1 MEPLRNALT
10 TSEWL
15 KVGRRAC
22 LEERLMETYENIL
35 ELIGDTPLVKL
46 SRISRGVRPNIYVKI
61 ESFNPGGSIKDRI
74 GIRMLEAAE
83 RKGLI
88 KKGGTIIEPTSG
100 NTGVGLA
107 QAAALRGYRCI
118 FVMPDKMSQE
128 KVRLLKAYGAEVVIC
143 PTAVPRESPESYYSV
158 SDRLAREIPNAYQP
172 NQYFNME
179 NPKTHYDWTGPELW
193 RQMDGKIDVFV
204 AGMGTGGTISGC
216 AKYFK
221 EQNPDVHI
229 VGVDSEG
236 SLYTSDTVRPYKVEG
251 IGEDFIPDT
260 IDLDIID
267 EMVTVSDRDSF
278 VTARHLAREEGILA
292 GGSCG
297 SALFGAL
304 QIARRYDESTNI
316 VVVLPDGGR
325 SYLSK
330 FYSDEYM
337 KENGFWDPSSDSFSV
352 EDLMKQRGT
361 DKAVVVT
368 IEADAAVP
376 DAVALM
382 REHNISQL
390 PVMENG
396 EVVGSVQETV
406 LMNRI
411 FEDSACLNQQ
421 VRQVMS
427 EALPTISQ
435 DTKVA
440 SVYQLLLEGRPAV
453 LVLDEQSAPSGIVT
467 KIDLIDHFS
476 KKKEPALG

>member
-1 MEPLRNALT
+1 
-10 TSEWL
+10 
-15 KVGRRAC
+15 
-22 LEERLMETYENIL
+22 METYKSVL
-35 ELIGDTPLVKL
+35 DLIGNTPLIQL
-46 SRISRGVRPNIYVKI
+46 SRISKGVRPNIFVKA
-61 ESFNPGGSIKDRI
+61 EFFNPGGSIKDRI
-74 GIRMLEAAE
+74 GLKMLDAAE
-83 RKGLI
+83 RQGLI
-88 KKGGTIIEPTSG
+88 KKGGTIVEPTSG

-107 QAAALRGYRCI
+107 QAAALRGYRCV

-143 PTAVPRESPESYYSV
+143 PTAVPRESPDSYYSV
-158 SDRLAREIPNAYQP
+158 ADRLAKEPNHYQP

-179 NPKTHYDWTGPELW
+179 NPQTHYDWTGPEIW
-193 RQMDGKIDVFV
+193 RQMDGKLDVFV

-236 SLYTSDTVRPYKVEG
+236 SLYTSDKVYPYKVEG

-260 IDLDIID
+260 INLDIID

-278 VTARHLAREEGILA
+278 VTARRLARMEGILS

-297 SALFGAL
+297 AAVFGAL
-304 QIARRYDESTNI
+304 QVARRYDESTNI

-337 KENGFWDPSSDSFSV
+337 KENGFWDPSSEGFSV
-352 EDLMKQRGT
+352 EELLQQRGG
-361 DKAVVVT
+361 DKPAVVT
-368 IEADAAVP
+368 IDASASVP

-390 PVMENG
+390 PVLDNG
-396 EVVGSVQETV
+396 EVVGALQETS

-411 FEDSACLNQQ
+411 FEHSDCLSQQ
-421 VRQVMS
+421 VRDVMS
-427 EALPTISQ
+427 EALPTIAH
-435 DTKVA
+435 DTRVD

-453 LVLDEQSAPSGIVT
+453 LVLDDKSKPTGIVT

-476 KKKEPALG
+476 RLKEPAIN

>member
-1 MEPLRNALT
+1 MD
-10 TSEWL
+10 
-15 KVGRRAC
+15 
-22 LEERLMETYENIL
+22 TYKNIL
-35 ELIGDTPLVKL
+35 ELIGDTPLIQL
-46 SRISRGVRPNIYVKI
+46 SRISRGIRPNIFVKV

-74 GIRMLEAAE
+74 GLRMLDAAE
-83 RKGLI
+83 RDGLI
-88 KKGGTIIEPTSG
+88 KKGGTIVEPTSG

-107 QAAALRGYRCI
+107 QAAALRGYRCV

-143 PTAVPRESPESYYSV
+143 PTAVPKESPESYYSV
-158 SDRLAREIPNAYQP
+158 ADRLAREIPNAYQP

-179 NPKTHYDWTGPELW
+179 NPKTHYDWTGPEIW
-193 RQMDGKIDVFV
+193 RQMEGKMDIFV

-221 EQNPDVHI
+221 EQDPNVHI

-236 SLYTSDTVRPYKVEG
+236 SLYTSDKVWPYKVEG

-267 EMVTVSDRDSF
+267 EMVAVSDRDAF
-278 VTARHLAREEGILA
+278 VTARRLAREEGILT

-297 SALFGAL
+297 AALFGAL
-304 QIARRYDESTNI
+304 QVARRYDESTNI

-337 KENGFWDPSSDSFSV
+337 KENGFWDPSSDDFSV
-352 EDLMKQRGT
+352 EELLQRSGERP
-361 DKAVVVT
+361 AVVT
-368 IEADAAVP
+368 IEANASVP
-376 DAVALM
+376 AAVALM

-390 PVMENG
+390 PVLENG
-396 EVVGSVQETV
+396 GVVGSVQETV

-411 FEDSACLNQQ
+411 FEDSSCLSQQ
-421 VRQVMS
+421 VREVMS
-427 EALPTISQ
+427 EALPTITQ

-440 SVYQLLLEGRPAV
+440 AVYQILLEGRPAV
-453 LVLDEQSAPSGIVT
+453 LVLGANSLPTGIVT

-476 KKKEPALG
+476 RLKEPAIN

>member
-1 MEPLRNALT
+1 MKTYKNII
-10 TSEWL
+10 
-15 KVGRRAC
+15 
-22 LEERLMETYENIL
+22 ET
-35 ELIGDTPLVKL
+35 IGETPLIELTHLTKGLRPRIFVKA
-46 SRISRGVRPNIYVKI
+46 
-61 ESFNPGGSIKDRI
+61 EFMNPGGSIKDRI

-83 RKGLI
+83 QAGQI
-88 KKGGTIIEPTSG
+88 KPGGTIIEPTSG

-107 QAAALRGYRCI
+107 QAAALRGYRCV

-143 PTAVPRESPESYYSV
+143 PTNVPKESPESYYSV
-158 SDRLAREIPNAYQP
+158 ADRLTREIPNSFQP
-172 NQYFNME
+172 NQYANPE
-179 NPKTHYDWTGPELW
+179 NPKTHYDWTGPEIW
-193 RQMDGKIDVFV
+193 RQMDGQMHVFV

-221 EQNPDVHI
+221 EQNPEVRI

-236 SLYTSDTVRPYKVEG
+236 SLYTSKEVRPYKVEG
-251 IGEDFIPDT
+251 IGEDFIPET

-267 EMVTVSDRDSF
+267 EMVVCSDRNAF
-278 VTARHLAREEGILA
+278 VTARQMAREEGILA

-297 SALFGAL
+297 AAVYGAL
-304 QIARRYDESTNI
+304 QVARRYDEFTNI

-337 KENGFWDPSSDSFSV
+337 KENGFWDPSESV
-352 EDLMKQRGT
+352 TVGDLLRGRPS
-361 DKAVVVT
+361 KPVLT
-368 IEADAAVP
+368 IDANATVP
-376 DAVALM
+376 DAIALM

-390 PVMENG
+390 PVLEG
-396 EVVGSVQETV
+396 GRVAGSVQETV

-411 FEDSACLNQQ
+411 FEDSSCLQKH

-427 EALPTISQ
+427 ESLPTISTE
-435 DTKVA
+435 TKVG

-453 LVLDEQSAPSGIVT
+453 LVVDEQHTPHGILT

-476 KKKEPALG
+476 RSQEAVKN

>member
-1 MEPLRNALT
+1 
-10 TSEWL
+10 
-15 KVGRRAC
+15 
-22 LEERLMETYENIL
+22 METYNNIL
-35 ELIGDTPLVKL
+35 ELIGDTPLIKL
-46 SRISRGVRPNIYVKI
+46 SRISRGVRPNIYVKV
-61 ESFNPGGSIKDRI
+61 ECFNPGGSIKDRI
-74 GIRMLEAAE
+74 GLKMLDAAE

-88 KKGGTIIEPTSG
+88 KKGGTIVEPTSG

-107 QAAALRGYRCI
+107 QAAALRGYRCV

-158 SDRLAREIPNAYQP
+158 ADRLARELPNAYQP

-179 NPKTHYDWTGPELW
+179 NPQTHYEWTGPEIW
-193 RQMDGKIDVFV
+193 RQMEGKIDVFV

-216 AKYFK
+216 AKFFK
-221 EQNPDVHI
+221 EKKPDIHI

-236 SLYTSDTVRPYKVEG
+236 SLYTSDDIRPYKVEG

-278 VTARHLAREEGILA
+278 VTARHLARAEGILA

-316 VVVLPDGGR
+316 VVILPDGGR

-337 KENGFWDPSSDSFSV
+337 KENGFWDPSSDAFSV
-352 EDLMKQRGT
+352 EELLGQRSA
-361 DKAVVVT
+361 DKPAVVT
-368 IEADAAVP
+368 IEANASVP

-390 PVMENG
+390 PVMDGKEF
-396 EVVGSVQETV
+396 VGSVQETV

-411 FEDSACLNQQ
+411 FEDSSCLNQQ
-421 VRQVMS
+421 VREVMS

-440 SVYQLLLEGRPAV
+440 SVYQLLLQGRPAV
-453 LVLDEQSAPSGIVT
+453 LVLDNASTPVGIVT

-476 KKKEPALG
+476 RIKEPAIGQPVS

>member
-292 GGSCG
+292 GG
-297 SALFGAL
+297 
-304 QIARRYDESTNI
+304 
-316 VVVLPDGGR
+316 
-325 SYLSK
+325 
-330 FYSDEYM
+330 
-337 KENGFWDPSSDSFSV
+337 
-352 EDLMKQRGT
+352 
-361 DKAVVVT
+361 
-368 IEADAAVP
+368 
-376 DAVALM
+376 
-382 REHNISQL
+382 
-390 PVMENG
+390 
-396 EVVGSVQETV
+396 
-406 LMNRI
+406 
-411 FEDSACLNQQ
+411 
-421 VRQVMS
+421 
-427 EALPTISQ
+427 
-435 DTKVA
+435 
-440 SVYQLLLEGRPAV
+440 
-453 LVLDEQSAPSGIVT
+453 
-467 KIDLIDHFS
+467 
-476 KKKEPALG
+476 

>member
-1 MEPLRNALT
+1 MPTRKGKGVLE
-10 TSEWL
+10 
-15 KVGRRAC
+15 RAFWK
-22 LEERLMETYENIL
+22 ERIMETYNNVL
-35 ELIGDTPLVKL
+35 ELIGDTPLIQL
-46 SRISRGVRPNIYVKI
+46 SRISRGVRPKIFVKA
-61 ESFNPGGSIKDRI
+61 EFFNPGGSIKDRI
-74 GIRMLEAAE
+74 GLRMLDAAE
-83 RKGLI
+83 RDGLI

-107 QAAALRGYRCI
+107 QAAALRGYRCV

-158 SDRLAREIPNAYQP
+158 ADRLAREIPNAYQP

-179 NPKTHYDWTGPELW
+179 NPQTHYEWTGPELW
-193 RQMDGKIDVFV
+193 RQMDGKIDIFV

-221 EQNPDVHI
+221 EQNPKVRI

-236 SLYTSDTVRPYKVEG
+236 SLYTSDNVRPYKVEG

-260 IDLDIID
+260 INLDIID
-267 EMVTVSDRDSF
+267 EMVTVSDRDAF
-278 VTARHLAREEGILA
+278 VTARHLARAEGILA

-297 SALFGAL
+297 AAIYGAL
-304 QIARRYDESTNI
+304 QVARRYDENTNI

-337 KENGFWDPSSDSFSV
+337 KENGFWDPSSDGYSV
-352 EDLMKQRGT
+352 AELLQNRKT
-361 DKAVVVT
+361 EKTAVVTV
-368 IEADAAVP
+368 EASASVP

-390 PVMENG
+390 PVVEGSN
-396 EVVGSVQETV
+396 VVGSLQETV

-411 FEDSACLNQQ
+411 FEDSSCLSQQ
-421 VRQVMS
+421 VREVMS

-453 LVLDEQSAPSGIVT
+453 LVLDEHSQPSGIVT

-476 KKKEPALG
+476 KVKEPALG

>member
-1 MEPLRNALT
+1 
-10 TSEWL
+10 
-15 KVGRRAC
+15 
-22 LEERLMETYENIL
+22 METYNNVL
-35 ELIGDTPLVKL
+35 EVIGDTPLIKL
-46 SRISRGVRPNIYVKI
+46 SRISRGVRPNIFVKV
-61 ESFNPGGSIKDRI
+61 ECFNPGGSIKDRI

-83 RKGLI
+83 RQGLI
-88 KKGGTIIEPTSG
+88 KKGGTIVEPTSG

-107 QAAALRGYRCI
+107 QAAALRGYRCV

-143 PTAVPRESPESYYSV
+143 PTAVPKESPESYYSV
-158 SDRLAREIPNAYQP
+158 ADRLARELPNAYQP

-221 EQNPDVHI
+221 EQNPNVHI

-236 SLYTSDTVRPYKVEG
+236 SLYTGDEVWPYKVEG
-251 IGEDFIPDT
+251 IGEDFIPET
-260 IDLDIID
+260 INLDIID
-267 EMVTVSDRDSF
+267 EMVAVSDRDSF

-297 SALFGAL
+297 AALFGAL
-304 QIARRYDESTNI
+304 QIARKYDESTNI

-337 KENGFWDPSSDSFSV
+337 KENGFWDPSSDAFSV
-352 EDLMKQRGT
+352 EELLNQRSAG
-361 DKAVVVT
+361 DKPAVVT
-368 IEADAAVP
+368 IEATASVP

-390 PVMENG
+390 PVLESG
-396 EVVGSVQETV
+396 SVVGSVQETV

-411 FEDSACLNQQ
+411 FEDSSCLSQQ
-421 VRQVMS
+421 VREVMS

-453 LVLDEQSAPSGIVT
+453 LVLDAESRPSGIVT

-476 KKKEPALG
+476 RMKEPAIQ

>member
-1 MEPLRNALT
+1 MEIYKN
-10 TSEWL
+10 
-15 KVGRRAC
+15 V
-22 LEERLMETYENIL
+22 L
-35 ELIGDTPLVKL
+35 ELIGDTPLIEL
-46 SRISRGVRPNIYVKI
+46 SRISSGVRPRIFVKV
-61 ESFNPGGSIKDRI
+61 ECFNPGGSIKDRI
-74 GIRMLEAAE
+74 GLRMLDAAE

-107 QAAALRGYRCI
+107 QAAALRGSRCI

-158 SDRLAREIPNAYQP
+158 ADRLAKEIPNAYQP

-179 NPKTHYDWTGPELW
+179 NPKTHYDWTGPEIW
-193 RQMDGKIDVFV
+193 RQMDGKMDVFV

-221 EQNPDVHI
+221 EQSSDVHI

-236 SLYTSDTVRPYKVEG
+236 SLYTSDKVWPYKVEG

-260 IDLDIID
+260 IDLEIID

-278 VTARHLAREEGILA
+278 VTARHLAREEGILT

-297 SALFGAL
+297 AALYGAL
-304 QIARRYDESTNI
+304 QIARKYDESTNI

-352 EDLMKQRGT
+352 EDLLNQRGSE
-361 DKAVVVT
+361 KSKVIT
-368 IEADAAVP
+368 IEATASVP
-376 DAVALM
+376 DAVSL
-382 REHNISQL
+382 S
-390 PVMENG
+390 
-396 EVVGSVQETV
+396 
-406 LMNRI
+406 
-411 FEDSACLNQQ
+411 
-421 VRQVMS
+421 
-427 EALPTISQ
+427 
-435 DTKVA
+435 
-440 SVYQLLLEGRPAV
+440 
-453 LVLDEQSAPSGIVT
+453 
-467 KIDLIDHFS
+467 LIHI
-476 KKKEPALG
+476 

>member
-1 MEPLRNALT
+1 
-10 TSEWL
+10 
-15 KVGRRAC
+15 
-22 LEERLMETYENIL
+22 METYNNVL
-35 ELIGDTPLVKL
+35 ELIGDTPLIQL
-46 SRISRGVRPNIYVKI
+46 SRISRGVRPKIFVKA
-61 ESFNPGGSIKDRI
+61 EFFNPGGSIKDRI
-74 GIRMLEAAE
+74 GLRMLDAAE
-83 RKGLI
+83 RDGLI
-88 KKGGTIIEPTSG
+88 KRGGTIIEPTSG

-107 QAAALRGYRCI
+107 QAAALRGYRCV

-158 SDRLAREIPNAYQP
+158 ADRLAREIPNAYQP

-179 NPKTHYDWTGPELW
+179 NPQTHYEWTGPELW
-193 RQMDGKIDVFV
+193 RQMDGKIDIFV

-221 EQNPDVHI
+221 EQNPKVRI

-236 SLYTSDTVRPYKVEG
+236 SLYTSDNVRPYKVEG
-251 IGEDFIPDT
+251 IGEDFVPDT
-260 IDLDIID
+260 INLDIID

-278 VTARHLAREEGILA
+278 VTARHLARAEGILA

-297 SALFGAL
+297 AAIFGAL
-304 QIARRYDESTNI
+304 QVARRYDENTNI
-316 VVVLPDGGR
+316 VVILPDGGR

-337 KENGFWDPSSDSFSV
+337 KENGYWDPSSDGYSV
-352 EDLMKQRGT
+352 AELLQNRNTEKT
-361 DKAVVVT
+361 AVVTV
-368 IEADAAVP
+368 EASASVP

-390 PVMENG
+390 PVVEGSN
-396 EVVGSVQETV
+396 VVGSLQETV

-411 FEDSACLNQQ
+411 FEDSSCLSQQ
-421 VRQVMS
+421 VREVMS

-453 LVLDEQSAPSGIVT
+453 LVLDEHSEPSGIVT

-476 KKKEPALG
+476 KVKEPALG

>member
-1 MEPLRNALT
+1 
-10 TSEWL
+10 
-15 KVGRRAC
+15 
-22 LEERLMETYENIL
+22 METYDNIL
-35 ELIGDTPLVKL
+35 QLIGDTPLIKL
-46 SRISRGVRPNIYVKI
+46 SRISKNVRPNIYVKV

-74 GIRMLEAAE
+74 GIRMLDAAE
-83 RKGLI
+83 RDGRI
-88 KKGGTIIEPTSG
+88 QKGGTIIEPTSG

-143 PTAVPRESPESYYSV
+143 PTAVPKESPKSYYSV
-158 SDRLAREIPNAYQP
+158 ADRLEREIPNAYQP
-172 NQYFNME
+172 NQYYNPE
-179 NPKTHYDWTGPELW
+179 NPKTHYDWTGPEIW
-193 RQMDGKIDVFV
+193 RQMDGKMDIFV

-221 EQNPDVHI
+221 EQNPKVHI
-229 VGVDSEG
+229 VGIDSEG

-251 IGEDFIPDT
+251 IGEDFIPAT

-267 EMVTVSDRDSF
+267 EMIAVSDRDSF
-278 VTARHLAREEGILA
+278 LTARRLAREEGILT

-297 SALFGAL
+297 SALYGAL
-304 QIARRYDESTNI
+304 QVAQRYDENTNI
-316 VVVLPDGGR
+316 VVIMPDGGR

-337 KENGFWDPSSDSFSV
+337 KENGFWDPEYDSFSV
-352 EDLMKQRGT
+352 EDLLQQRSPN
-361 DKAVVVT
+361 KPAVVTV
-368 IEADAAVP
+368 EAGASVR

-382 REHNISQL
+382 REHSISQL
-390 PVMENG
+390 PAVENG

-411 FEDSACLNQQ
+411 FEDSSCLDQQ

-453 LVLDEQSAPSGIVT
+453 LVMDDKCSPRGIVT

-476 KKKEPALG
+476 KH

>member
-1 MEPLRNALT
+1 M
-10 TSEWL
+10 
-15 KVGRRAC
+15 K
-22 LEERLMETYENIL
+22 TYKNVL
-35 ELIGDTPLVKL
+35 ELIGETPLIEL
-46 SRISRGVRPNIYVKI
+46 SRISRGVRPRIFVKA
-61 ESFNPGGSIKDRI
+61 EFFNPGGSIKDRI
-74 GIRMLEAAE
+74 GLRMLEDAE
-83 RKGLI
+83 RRGLI

-107 QAAALRGYRCI
+107 QAAALRGYRCV

-143 PTAVPRESPESYYSV
+143 PTAVPKESPESYYSV
-158 SDRLAREIPNAYQP
+158 ADRLAREIPNAYQP
-172 NQYFNME
+172 NQYYNMT
-179 NPKTHYDWTGPELW
+179 NPQTHYEWTGPELW

-216 AKYFK
+216 AKFFK
-221 EQNPDVHI
+221 EQSSNVHI

-236 SLYTSDTVRPYKVEG
+236 SLYTSDEVRPYKVEG
-251 IGEDFIPDT
+251 IGEDFIPAT
-260 IDLDIID
+260 INLDIID

-278 VTARHLAREEGILA
+278 VTARHLAREEGILS

-297 SALFGAL
+297 AAVFGAL
-304 QIARRYDESTNI
+304 QVARRYDESTNI

-337 KENGFWDPSSDSFSV
+337 KENGFWDPSSDSISV
-352 EDLMKQRGT
+352 HDLLLQRPSE
-361 DKAVVVT
+361 KVAVVT
-368 IEADAAVP
+368 IDSSASVP

-390 PVMENG
+390 PVLDNG
-396 EVVGSVQETV
+396 EVIGSLQETV

-411 FEDSACLNQQ
+411 FEDSSCLGQQ
-421 VRQVMS
+421 VREVMS
-427 EALPTISQ
+427 EALPTISS

-440 SVYQLLLEGRPAV
+440 SVYQLLLQGRPAV
-453 LVLDEQSAPSGIVT
+453 LVLNEDEQPSGIVT

-476 KKKEPALG
+476 RAKEALVG

>member
-1 MEPLRNALT
+1 M
-10 TSEWL
+10 
-15 KVGRRAC
+15 K
-22 LEERLMETYENIL
+22 TYKNVL
-35 ELIGDTPLVKL
+35 DLIGETPLIEL
-46 SRISRGVRPNIYVKI
+46 SRISRGVRPRIFVKA
-61 ESFNPGGSIKDRI
+61 EFFNPGGSIKDRI
-74 GIRMLEAAE
+74 GVRMLDAAE
-83 RKGLI
+83 REGKI

-143 PTAVPRESPESYYSV
+143 PTAVPKESPKSYYSV
-158 SDRLAREIPNAYQP
+158 ADRLTREIPNSFQP
-172 NQYFNME
+172 NQYANPE
-179 NPKTHYDWTGPELW
+179 NPKTHYDWTGPEIW
-193 RQMDGKIDVFV
+193 RQMDGKVDVFV

-221 EQNPDVHI
+221 EQNPNVHI

-236 SLYTSDTVRPYKVEG
+236 SVYTNQEIRPYKVEG
-251 IGEDFIPDT
+251 IGEDFFPET
-260 IDLDIID
+260 MNLDIVD
-267 EMVTVSDRDSF
+267 EMVICPDREAF
-278 VTARHLAREEGILA
+278 VTARHLAREEGILS

-297 SALFGAL
+297 AAVYGAL
-304 QIARRYDESTNI
+304 QVARKYDENTNI

-337 KENGFWDPSSDSFSV
+337 KEHGFWDPVSDALSV
-352 EDLMKQRGT
+352 EDLLRSRPAKS
-361 DKAVVVT
+361 AVVT
-368 IEADAAVP
+368 IDADAAVP
-376 DAVALM
+376 AAVALM

-390 PVMENG
+390 PVLENG
-396 EVVGSVQETV
+396 EVAGSVQETV

-411 FEDSACLNQQ
+411 FEDSSCLSQQ

-427 EALPTISQ
+427 ESLPTISS

-453 LVLDEQSAPSGIVT
+453 LVVDESNSPRGILT

-476 KKKEPALG
+476 RVQEAAPN

>member
-1 MEPLRNALT
+1 M
-10 TSEWL
+10 
-15 KVGRRAC
+15 K
-22 LEERLMETYENIL
+22 TYKNVL
-35 ELIGDTPLVKL
+35 ELIGETPLIEL
-46 SRISRGVRPNIYVKI
+46 SRISRGVRPRIFVKA
-61 ESFNPGGSIKDRI
+61 EFFNPGGSIKDRI
-74 GIRMLEAAE
+74 GLRMLEDAE

-143 PTAVPRESPESYYSV
+143 PTAVPKESPESYYSV
-158 SDRLAREIPNAYQP
+158 ADRLEREIPNAYQP
-172 NQYFNME
+172 NQYYNMT
-179 NPKTHYDWTGPELW
+179 NPQTHYEWTGPELW
-193 RQMDGKIDVFV
+193 RQMDGKIDIFV

-216 AKYFK
+216 AKFFK
-221 EQNPDVHI
+221 EKNPDIKI

-236 SLYTSDTVRPYKVEG
+236 SLYTSDEVRPYKVEG
-251 IGEDFIPDT
+251 IGEDFIPGT
-260 IDLDIID
+260 INLDIID

-278 VTARHLAREEGILA
+278 VTARHLAREEGILS

-297 SALFGAL
+297 AAVFGAL
-304 QIARRYDESTNI
+304 QVARRYDESTNS
-316 VVVLPDGGR
+316 VVILPDGGR

-337 KENGFWDPSSDSFSV
+337 KENGFWDPSSDSISV
-352 EDLMKQRGT
+352 MDLLQQRPS
-361 DKAVVVT
+361 DKPKVVT
-368 IEADAAVP
+368 IDANAAVP

-390 PVMENG
+390 PVLDQG
-396 EVVGSVQETV
+396 EVIGSVQETV

-411 FEDSACLNQQ
+411 FEDSSCLSQQ
-421 VRQVMS
+421 VKEVMS
-427 EALPTISQ
+427 EALPTISS

-440 SVYQLLLEGRPAV
+440 SVYQLLLQGRPAV
-453 LVLDEQSAPSGIVT
+453 LVLDEKEVPSGIVT

-476 KKKEPALG
+476 RTKETV

>member
-1 MEPLRNALT
+1 
-10 TSEWL
+10 
-15 KVGRRAC
+15 
-22 LEERLMETYENIL
+22 
-35 ELIGDTPLVKL
+35 
-46 SRISRGVRPNIYVKI
+46 
-61 ESFNPGGSIKDRI
+61 
-74 GIRMLEAAE
+74 
-83 RKGLI
+83 
-88 KKGGTIIEPTSG
+88 
-100 NTGVGLA
+100 
-107 QAAALRGYRCI
+107 
-118 FVMPDKMSQE
+118 
-128 KVRLLKAYGAEVVIC
+128 
-143 PTAVPRESPESYYSV
+143 
-158 SDRLAREIPNAYQP
+158 
-172 NQYFNME
+172 
-179 NPKTHYDWTGPELW
+179 
-193 RQMDGKIDVFV
+193 
-204 AGMGTGGTISGC
+204 
-216 AKYFK
+216 
-221 EQNPDVHI
+221 
-229 VGVDSEG
+229 
-236 SLYTSDTVRPYKVEG
+236 
-251 IGEDFIPDT
+251 
-260 IDLDIID
+260 
-267 EMVTVSDRDSF
+267 MVTVSDRDSF

>member
-1 MEPLRNALT
+1 MVPDAKDRQRIFE
-10 TSEWL
+10 SE
-15 KVGRRAC
+15 KI
-22 LEERLMETYENIL
+22 METYNNVL
-35 ELIGDTPLVKL
+35 ELIGDTPLIQL
-46 SRISRGVRPNIYVKI
+46 SRISRGVRPNIFVKA
-61 ESFNPGGSIKDRI
+61 EFFNPGGSIKDRI
-74 GIRMLEAAE
+74 GVKMLDAAE
-83 RKGLI
+83 RDGLI
-88 KKGGTIIEPTSG
+88 KRGGTIIEPTSG

-158 SDRLAREIPNAYQP
+158 ADRLAREIPNAYQP

-179 NPKTHYDWTGPELW
+179 NPQTHYEWTGPELW
-193 RQMDGKIDVFV
+193 RQMDGKIDIFV

-221 EQNPDVHI
+221 EQNPKVHI

-251 IGEDFIPDT
+251 IGEDFIPAT
-260 IDLDIID
+260 INLDIID
-267 EMVTVSDRDSF
+267 EMVTVSDRDAF
-278 VTARHLAREEGILA
+278 ITARHLAREEGILA

-297 SALFGAL
+297 AALHGAL
-304 QIARRYDESTNI
+304 QVARRYDESINI
-316 VVVLPDGGR
+316 VVILPDGGR

-337 KENGFWDPSSDSFSV
+337 KENGFWDPSSDGYSV
-352 EDLMKQRGT
+352 AELLNQR
-361 DKAVVVT
+361 KSERLPVVT
-368 IEADAAVP
+368 VEAGASVP

-390 PVMENG
+390 PVTEGG

-411 FEDSACLNQQ
+411 FEDSSCLSQQ
-421 VRQVMS
+421 VREVMS

-435 DTKVA
+435 DTKIA
-440 SVYQLLLEGRPAV
+440 SVYQLLLAGRPAV
-453 LVLDEQSAPSGIVT
+453 LVLNEESRPSGILT

-476 KKKEPALG
+476 RLGEPAMG

>member
-1 MEPLRNALT
+1 
-10 TSEWL
+10 
-15 KVGRRAC
+15 
-22 LEERLMETYENIL
+22 
-35 ELIGDTPLVKL
+35 
-46 SRISRGVRPNIYVKI
+46 
-61 ESFNPGGSIKDRI
+61 
-74 GIRMLEAAE
+74 
-83 RKGLI
+83 
-88 KKGGTIIEPTSG
+88 
-100 NTGVGLA
+100 
-107 QAAALRGYRCI
+107 
-118 FVMPDKMSQE
+118 
-128 KVRLLKAYGAEVVIC
+128 
-143 PTAVPRESPESYYSV
+143 
-158 SDRLAREIPNAYQP
+158 
-172 NQYFNME
+172 
-179 NPKTHYDWTGPELW
+179 
-193 RQMDGKIDVFV
+193 
-204 AGMGTGGTISGC
+204 
-216 AKYFK
+216 
-221 EQNPDVHI
+221 
-229 VGVDSEG
+229 
-236 SLYTSDTVRPYKVEG
+236 
-251 IGEDFIPDT
+251 
-260 IDLDIID
+260 
-267 EMVTVSDRDSF
+267 
-278 VTARHLAREEGILA
+278 
-292 GGSCG
+292 
-297 SALFGAL
+297 
-304 QIARRYDESTNI
+304 DESTNI

-411 FEDSACLNQQ
+411 FEDSSCLNQQ

>member
-1 MEPLRNALT
+1 M
-10 TSEWL
+10 
-15 KVGRRAC
+15 K
-22 LEERLMETYENIL
+22 TYKNVL
-35 ELIGDTPLVKL
+35 ELIGETPLIEL
-46 SRISRGVRPNIYVKI
+46 SRISRGVRPRIFVKA
-61 ESFNPGGSIKDRI
+61 EFFNPGGSIKDRI
-74 GIRMLEAAE
+74 GLRMLEDAE

-143 PTAVPRESPESYYSV
+143 PTAVPKESPESYYSV
-158 SDRLAREIPNAYQP
+158 ADRLEREIPNAYQP
-172 NQYFNME
+172 NQYYNMT
-179 NPKTHYDWTGPELW
+179 NPQTHYEWTGPELW
-193 RQMDGKIDVFV
+193 RQMDGKIDIFV

-216 AKYFK
+216 AKFFK
-221 EQNPDVHI
+221 EKNPDIKI

-236 SLYTSDTVRPYKVEG
+236 SLYTSDEVRPYKVEG
-251 IGEDFIPDT
+251 IGEDFIPGT
-260 IDLDIID
+260 INLDIID

-278 VTARHLAREEGILA
+278 VTARHLAREEGILS

-297 SALFGAL
+297 AAVFGAL
-304 QIARRYDESTNI
+304 QVARRYDESTNI
-316 VVVLPDGGR
+316 VVILPDGGR

-337 KENGFWDPSSDSFSV
+337 KENGFWDPSSDSISV
-352 EDLMKQRGT
+352 MDLLQQRPS
-361 DKAVVVT
+361 DKPKVVT
-368 IEADAAVP
+368 IDANAAVP

-390 PVMENG
+390 PVLDQG
-396 EVVGSVQETV
+396 EVIGSVQETV

-411 FEDSACLNQQ
+411 FEDSSCLSQQ
-421 VRQVMS
+421 VKEVMS
-427 EALPTISQ
+427 EALPTISS

-440 SVYQLLLEGRPAV
+440 SVYQLLLQGRPAV
-453 LVLDEQSAPSGIVT
+453 LVLDEKEVPSGIVT

-476 KKKEPALG
+476 RTKETV

>member
-1 MEPLRNALT
+1 
-10 TSEWL
+10 
-15 KVGRRAC
+15 
-22 LEERLMETYENIL
+22 
-35 ELIGDTPLVKL
+35 
-46 SRISRGVRPNIYVKI
+46 
-61 ESFNPGGSIKDRI
+61 
-74 GIRMLEAAE
+74 
-83 RKGLI
+83 
-88 KKGGTIIEPTSG
+88 
-100 NTGVGLA
+100 
-107 QAAALRGYRCI
+107 
-118 FVMPDKMSQE
+118 
-128 KVRLLKAYGAEVVIC
+128 
-143 PTAVPRESPESYYSV
+143 
-158 SDRLAREIPNAYQP
+158 
-172 NQYFNME
+172 
-179 NPKTHYDWTGPELW
+179 
-193 RQMDGKIDVFV
+193 MDGKIDVFV

-221 EQNPDVHI
+221 EQNPNVHI

-361 DKAVVVT
+361 DKTAVVT

-411 FEDSACLNQQ
+411 FEDSSCLNQQ

>member
-1 MEPLRNALT
+1 M
-10 TSEWL
+10 
-15 KVGRRAC
+15 K
-22 LEERLMETYENIL
+22 TYNNIL
-35 ELIGDTPLVKL
+35 ELIGETPIIEL
-46 SRISRGVRPNIYVKI
+46 SRISRGVRPRIFVKA
-61 ESFNPGGSIKDRI
+61 EYFNPGGSIKDRI

-88 KKGGTIIEPTSG
+88 KKGGTIVEPTSG

-107 QAAALRGYRCI
+107 QAAALRGYRCV

-158 SDRLAREIPNAYQP
+158 SDRLARELPNAFQP
-172 NQYFNME
+172 NQYFNPE
-179 NPKTHYDWTGPELW
+179 NPQTHYDWTGPEIW

-221 EQNPDVHI
+221 EQNPKVHI

-251 IGEDFIPDT
+251 IGEDFIPGT

-267 EMVTVSDRDSF
+267 EMVRVSDRDSF
-278 VTARHLAREEGILA
+278 VTARHMARAEGILS

-297 SALFGAL
+297 AAVFGAL

-316 VVVLPDGGR
+316 VVILPDGGR

-337 KENGFWDPSSDSFSV
+337 KENGFWDPSSDNYSV
-352 EDLMKQRGT
+352 EDLLKQRNAE
-361 DKAVVVT
+361 KKPAVVT
-368 IEADAAVP
+368 IEANASVP

-390 PVMENG
+390 PVMEDG

-411 FEDSACLNQQ
+411 FEDSSCLNQQ
-421 VRQVMS
+421 VREVMS

-440 SVYQLLLEGRPAV
+440 SVYQLLLQGRPAV
-453 LVLDEQSAPSGIVT
+453 LVLDHDSTPSGIVT

-476 KKKEPALG
+476 RQKEPAIG

>member
-1 MEPLRNALT
+1 
-10 TSEWL
+10 
-15 KVGRRAC
+15 
-22 LEERLMETYENIL
+22 METYNNVL
-35 ELIGDTPLVKL
+35 ELIGDTPLIQL
-46 SRISRGVRPNIYVKI
+46 SRLSRGVRPKIFVKA
-61 ESFNPGGSIKDRI
+61 EFFNPGGSIKDRI
-74 GIRMLEAAE
+74 GIKMLDAAE
-83 RKGLI
+83 RDGLI
-88 KKGGTIIEPTSG
+88 KRGGTIIEPTSG

-158 SDRLAREIPNAYQP
+158 ADRLAREIPNAYQP

-179 NPKTHYDWTGPELW
+179 NPQTHYDWTGPELW
-193 RQMDGKIDVFV
+193 RQMDGKIDIFV

-221 EQNPDVHI
+221 EQNPKVHI

-251 IGEDFIPDT
+251 IGEDFIPAT
-260 IDLDIID
+260 IDLEIID
-267 EMVTVSDRDSF
+267 EMVTVSDRDAF
-278 VTARHLAREEGILA
+278 VTARQLAREEGILS

-297 SALFGAL
+297 AALYGAL
-304 QIARRYDESTNI
+304 EVARRYDETVNI
-316 VVVLPDGGR
+316 VVILPDGGR

-337 KENGFWDPSSDSFSV
+337 RENGFWDPASDGVSV
-352 EDLMKQRGT
+352 AELLSQR
-361 DKAVVVT
+361 KSERLPVVT
-368 IEADAAVP
+368 VEAVASVP

-390 PVMENG
+390 PVLEDG
-396 EVVGSVQETV
+396 EVIGSIHETV

-411 FEDSACLNQQ
+411 FEDSSCLSQQ
-421 VRQVMS
+421 VKEVMS
-427 EALPTISQ
+427 EALPTINQ
-435 DTKVA
+435 DTKVG
-440 SVYQLLLEGRPAV
+440 SVYQLLLAGRPAV
-453 LVLDEQSAPSGIVT
+453 LVLNEDSEPSGILT

-476 KKKEPALG
+476 RRRKAALG

>member
-1 MEPLRNALT
+1 
-10 TSEWL
+10 
-15 KVGRRAC
+15 
-22 LEERLMETYENIL
+22 METYKNVL
-35 ELIGDTPLVKL
+35 ELIGDTPLIQL
-46 SRISRGVRPNIYVKI
+46 SRISRGVRPNIYVKA
-61 ESFNPGGSIKDRI
+61 EFFNPGGSIKDRI
-74 GIRMLEAAE
+74 GVKMLDAAE
-83 RKGLI
+83 RDGLI
-88 KKGGTIIEPTSG
+88 KPGGTIIEPTSG

-179 NPKTHYDWTGPELW
+179 NPQTHYDWTGPELW
-193 RQMDGKIDVFV
+193 RQMEGKIDVFV

-221 EQNPDVHI
+221 EQNPNVKI

-236 SLYTSDTVRPYKVEG
+236 SLYTSNNIRPYKVEG
-251 IGEDFIPDT
+251 IGEDFIPGT

-278 VTARHLAREEGILA
+278 VTARQLAREEGILS

-297 SALFGAL
+297 AAVFGAL
-304 QIARRYDESTNI
+304 QVARRFDESTNI
-316 VVVLPDGGR
+316 VVILPDGGR

-337 KENGFWDPSSDSFSV
+337 KENGFWEPSTDGFSV
-352 EDLMKQRGT
+352 SDLLSQR
-361 DKAVVVT
+361 KSERMAVVVV
-368 IEADAAVP
+368 EAGSLVP

-390 PVMENG
+390 PVVENG

-406 LMNRI
+406 LMNRV
-411 FEDSACLNQQ
+411 FEDSNCLSQQ
-421 VRQVMS
+421 VREVMS

-435 DTKVA
+435 DTKVS

-453 LVLDEQSAPSGIVT
+453 LVLNEESQPSGIVT

-476 KKKEPALG
+476 RR